1 MVDVF
6 RLADEFGAEQ
16 DNSNNLP
23 KTRWSLA
30 AENLRWSL
38 VVSRL
43 TPVKI
48 FFRDRHYLPQ
58 KRNFPVP
65 TVTKTLN
72 LPYLL
77 TFIGRYNRTVIKYC
91 ITHSSDGACE
101 VLVEG

>member
-30 AENLRWSL
+30 SENWRLSL
-38 VVSRL
+38 VGSRL

-48 FFRDRHYLPQ
+48 SFREQNERAGDSLP
-58 KRNFPVP
+58 
-65 TVTKTLN
+65 
-72 LPYLL
+72 
-77 TFIGRYNRTVIKYC
+77 
-91 ITHSSDGACE
+91 D
-101 VLVEG
+101 